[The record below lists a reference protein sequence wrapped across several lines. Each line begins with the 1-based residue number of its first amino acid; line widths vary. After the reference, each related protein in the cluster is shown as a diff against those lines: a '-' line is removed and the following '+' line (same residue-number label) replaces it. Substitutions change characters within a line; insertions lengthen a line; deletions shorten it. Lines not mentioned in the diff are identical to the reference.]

1 MSEQK
6 ILFVESPIG
15 AIELQETNGSLTG
28 LNFREKR
35 KQSAAHP
42 GAVLS
47 ACARQLEEYF
57 AGKRK
62 VFDLLPDLEG
72 TPFQREVW
80 RALQTVP
87 FGTTASY
94 GEIARRIG
102 RPAAVRAVGAANGRN
117 PVSII
122 IPCHRI
128 IGTDGRLIGYG
139 GGLWRKEWLLCH
151 ERKYADPDGGLF
163 PDR

>member
-15 AIELQETNGSLTG
+15 AIELRETNGSLTG
-28 LNFREKR
+28 LNFREER
-35 KQSAAHP
+35 KHSAAHP

-62 VFDLLPDLEG
+62 VFDLLPDPDG
-72 TPFQREVW
+72 TLFQREVW

-122 IPCHRI
+122 IPCHRVV
-128 IGTDGRLIGYG
+128 GTDGRLTGYG
-139 GGLWRKEWLLCH
+139 GGLWRKEWLLRH
-151 ERKYADPDGGLF
+151 ERKYADSDGGLF